1 MKISSSL
8 EDYIEV
14 ISEIIEEQ
22 GHAHTKDIADR
33 LGVKMPSATK
43 ALQNLSE
50 KKLIIYQSHN
60 PVELTP
66 EGAAIGA
73 VIRRRHRSLKKF
85 FVDVIRLDEDHA
97 NRIACDI
104 EHVIGEKTTSRLA
117 FLAETIADDPS
128 CENLRKVIEEKMPR
142 IGLDNNSIPIALSE
156 LEIGESAVID
166 STTAKLS
173 GIRKFADLGLVRGTL
188 LTLEGHA
195 PFGDLIRIRV
205 MGSSLSIRKKEAQCI
220 MVKKTFV
227 LDNLA

>member
-14 ISEIIEEQ
+14 ISEIIEEN

-33 LGVKMPSATK
+33 LNVKMPSATK

-50 KKLIIYQSHN
+50 KKLIVYQSHN
-60 PVELTP
+60 PVELTS
-66 EGAAIGA
+66 EGAALGA

-85 FVDVIRLDEDHA
+85 FVDIIRLDEDHA
-97 NRIACDI
+97 NRVACDI

-128 CENLRKVIEEKMPR
+128 CENLRKIIDEKMAR
-142 IGLDNNSIPIALSE
+142 IGLDNNSIPIALAD
-156 LEIGESAVID
+156 LEVGESAVID
-166 STTAKLS
+166 HTTEKLA
-173 GIRKFADLGLVRGTL
+173 GIRKFADLGLVRGTM

-195 PFGDLIRIRV
+195 PFGDLLRIRV
-205 MGSSLSIRKKEAQCI
+205 MGSSLSLRKKEAKHI

-227 LDNLA
+227 LND

>member
-8 EDYIEV
+8 EDYVEV
-14 ISEIIEEQ
+14 ISEIIEEN

-50 KKLIIYQSHN
+50 KKLIVYQPHS

-73 VIRRRHRSLKKF
+73 VLRRRHRSLKKF
-85 FVDVIRLDEDHA
+85 FIDIIRLDEEHA
-97 NRIACDI
+97 NRVACDI

-117 FLAETIADDPS
+117 FLAEIIADDPS
-128 CENLRKVIEEKMPR
+128 CENLRRIIDEKMSK
-142 IGLDNNSIPIALSE
+142 IGLDNNNIPIPLSE
-156 LEIGESAVID
+156 LEIGASAVID
-166 STTAKLS
+166 CTTEKLA

-188 LTLEGHA
+188 LTMEGHA

-205 MGSSLSIRKKEAQCI
+205 MGSSLSLRKKEAKCI

-227 LDNLA
+227 LND

>member
-1 MKISSSL
+1 MNISSSL

-14 ISEIIEEQ
+14 ISEIIEKN
-22 GHAHTKDIADR
+22 GHAHTKDIAER

-50 KKLIIYQSHN
+50 KKLIIYQHHA

-85 FVDVIRLDEDHA
+85 FTEIIRLDEDHA
-97 NRIACDI
+97 NRVACDI

-117 FLAETIADDPS
+117 FLAECISENPS
-128 CENLRKVIEEKMPR
+128 CNELRKIIDEKMSR
-142 IGLDNNSIPIALSE
+142 IGLDGNSIPIALAE

-166 STTAKLS
+166 HTTEKLN
-173 GIRKFADLGLVRGTL
+173 GIRKFADLGLVRGTM
-188 LTLEGHA
+188 LTMEGHA
-195 PFGDLIRIRV
+195 PFGDLLRIRV
-205 MGSSLSIRKKEAQCI
+205 MGSSLSLRTKEAKHI
-220 MVKKTFV
+220 MVKKTFE
-227 LDNLA
+227 LNN

>member
-8 EDYIEV
+8 EDYIEI
-14 ISEIIEEQ
+14 ISEIIEET
-22 GHAHTKDIADR
+22 GHAHTKDIAAR

-50 KKLIIYQSHN
+50 KKLIVYQPHT
-60 PVELTP
+60 PVVLTP
-66 EGAAIGA
+66 EGAEIGA

-85 FVDVIRLDEDHA
+85 FIDVIRLDEDHA
-97 NRIACDI
+97 NRVACDI
-104 EHVIGEKTTSRLA
+104 EHFIGEKTTSRLA

-128 CENLRKVIEEKMPR
+128 CENLRKIIEEKMPC
-142 IGLDNNSIPIALSE
+142 IGLDNNSIPVALDE

-166 STTAKLS
+166 SISGKLN
-173 GIRKFADLGLVRGTL
+173 GIRKFADLGLVRGTM

-205 MGSSLSIRKKEAQCI
+205 MGSSLSIRAKEAKHI
-220 MVKKTFV
+220 MVKKTFM
-227 LDNLA
+227 LNN

>member
-8 EDYIEV
+8 EDYIEI
-14 ISEIIEEQ
+14 ISEIIEEN

-50 KKLIIYQSHN
+50 KKLIVYQSHN

-97 NRIACDI
+97 NRVACDI

-117 FLAETIADDPS
+117 FLAETITDDPA
-128 CENLRKVIEEKMPR
+128 CENIRKVIAEKMPL
-142 IGLDNNSIPIALSE
+142 IGLDNNTIPIALSE

-166 STTAKLS
+166 SISDKLN
-173 GIRKFADLGLVRGTL
+173 GIRKFADLGLVRGTM

-195 PFGDLIRIRV
+195 PFGDLLRIRV
-205 MGSSLSIRKKEAQCI
+205 MGSSLSIREKEAKHI
-220 MVKKTFV
+220 LVKKTFMP
-227 LDNLA
+227 NN

>member
-14 ISEIIEEQ
+14 ISEIIEEN

-50 KKLIIYQSHN
+50 KKLIVYQSHT

-66 EGAAIGA
+66 QGAAIGA

-97 NRIACDI
+97 NRVACEI

-117 FLAETIADDPS
+117 YLAETIADDPS
-128 CENLRKVIEEKMPR
+128 CDELRRIIAENMPK
-142 IGLDNNSIPIALSE
+142 IGLDDNSIPIALAE

-166 STTAKLS
+166 YTTDKLA

-188 LTLEGHA
+188 LTMEGHA
-195 PFGDLIRIRV
+195 PFGDLLRIRV
-205 MGSSLSIRKKEAQCI
+205 MGSSLSLRKKEAKHI
-220 MVKKTFV
+220 MVKKTFSP
-227 LDNLA
+227 NN

>member
-1 MKISSSL
+1 MNISSSL

-14 ISEIIEEQ
+14 ISEIIEKN
-22 GHAHTKDIADR
+22 GHAHTKDIADC

-50 KKLIIYQSHN
+50 KKLIVYHPHS

-85 FVDVIRLDEDHA
+85 FTEILRLDDDHA
-97 NRIACDI
+97 NNVACAI

-117 FLAETIADDPS
+117 FLAETISENSS
-128 CENLRKVIEEKMPR
+128 CDELRNIINEKMPR
-142 IGLDNNSIPIALSE
+142 IGLDDNSIPIALAE
-156 LEIGESAVID
+156 LSIGESAVID
-166 STTAKLS
+166 HTTDSLK

-188 LTLEGHA
+188 LTMEGHA

-205 MGSSLSIRKKEAQCI
+205 MGSSLSLRTKEAKHI
-220 MVKKTFV
+220 MVKKTFE
-227 LDNLA
+227 LNN

>member
-8 EDYIEV
+8 EDYIEA
-14 ISEIIEEQ
+14 ISEIIEVN
-22 GHAHTKDIADR
+22 GHAHTKDIADK

-50 KKLIIYQSHN
+50 KKLIFYQSHM

-73 VIRRRHRSLKKF
+73 VLRRRHRSLKKF
-85 FVDVIRLDEDHA
+85 FVDILRLDDDHA
-97 NRIACDI
+97 NRVACDI

-117 FLAETIADDPS
+117 FLAETISDDPS
-128 CENLRKVIEEKMPR
+128 CEDLRKIIEEKMAR
-142 IGLDNNSIPIALSE
+142 IGLDNNNIPVALSE

-166 STTAKLS
+166 GITDKLN

-188 LTLEGHA
+188 LTMEGHA
-195 PFGDLIRIRV
+195 PFGDLLRIRV
-205 MGSSLSIRKKEAQCI
+205 MGSSLSLRSKEAKCI
-220 MVKKTFV
+220 MVKKTFE
-227 LDNLA
+227 LDN

>member
-8 EDYIEV
+8 EDYIEI
-14 ISEIIEEQ
+14 ISEIIEEN

-50 KKLIIYQSHN
+50 KKLIVYQSHN

-97 NRIACDI
+97 NRVACEI

-117 FLAETIADDPS
+117 FLAETITDDPA
-128 CENLRKVIEEKMPR
+128 CENIRKVISEKMPL
-142 IGLDNNSIPIALSE
+142 IGLDNNTIPIALSE

-166 STTAKLS
+166 SISGKLN
-173 GIRKFADLGLVRGTL
+173 GIRKFADLGLVRGTM

-195 PFGDLIRIRV
+195 PFGDLLRIRV
-205 MGSSLSIRKKEAQCI
+205 MGSSLSIREKEAKHI
-220 MVKKTFV
+220 LVKKTFMP
-227 LDNLA
+227 NN

>member
-14 ISEIIEEQ
+14 ISEIIEEN

-50 KKLIIYQSHN
+50 KKLIVYQSHT

-85 FVDVIRLDEDHA
+85 FVNIIRLDEDHA
-97 NRIACDI
+97 NKVACEI
-104 EHVIGEKTTSRLA
+104 EHVIGEKTTARLA
-117 FLAETIADDPS
+117 FLAESIADDQS
-128 CENLRKVIEEKMPR
+128 CENLRRIIDEKMPF
-142 IGLDNNSIPIALSE
+142 IGLDNNSIPIELSE
-156 LEIGESAVID
+156 LEVGESAIID
-166 STTAKLS
+166 STGSKLK
-173 GIRKFADLGLVRGTL
+173 GIRKFADLGLVKGTV
-188 LTLEGHA
+188 LTMEGHA

-205 MGSSLSIRKKEAQCI
+205 MGSSLSIRKKEAKYI
-220 MVKKTFV
+220 MVKKTFI
-227 LDNLA
+227 LND

>member
-8 EDYIEV
+8 EDYIEI
-14 ISEIIEEQ
+14 ISEIIEEN
-22 GHAHTKDIADR
+22 GHAHTKDIAER

-50 KKLIIYQSHN
+50 KKLIIYQSHT
-60 PVELTP
+60 PVKLTP

-85 FVDVIRLDEDHA
+85 FIDVIRLDEEHA
-97 NRIACDI
+97 NRVACDI

-128 CENLRKVIEEKMPR
+128 CANLRKIIDEKMPC

-156 LEIGESAVID
+156 LEVGESAVID
-166 STTAKLS
+166 NISGKLN
-173 GIRKFADLGLVRGTL
+173 GIRKFADLGLIRGTM

-195 PFGDLIRIRV
+195 PFGDLLRIRV
-205 MGSSLSIRKKEAQCI
+205 MGSSLSIRKQEADHI
-220 MVKKTFV
+220 MVKKTFM
-227 LDNLA
+227 LNN